1 LSAVFAAR
9 EDNAVDSCAWGSPGR
24 EPIDVLASV
33 LHKDKELNSGL
44 PTDKCT
50 LLNGPGSIWSN
61 NNVDQGQQQ

>member
-1 LSAVFAAR
+1 MSAVFAAR

-44 PTDKCT
+44 HKDKE
-50 LLNGPGSIWSN
+50 LNSG
-61 NNVDQGQQQ
+61 VAQR